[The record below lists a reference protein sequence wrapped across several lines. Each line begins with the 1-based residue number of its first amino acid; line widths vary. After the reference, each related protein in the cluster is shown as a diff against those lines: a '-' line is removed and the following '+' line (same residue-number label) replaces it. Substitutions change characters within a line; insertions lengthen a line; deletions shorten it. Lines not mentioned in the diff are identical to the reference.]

1 VIFVVKRA
9 LVLIGGLILGGLLA
23 LLIGWVLVPMPRYTG
38 GPETM
43 RTDYQYEYIRL
54 VAVSYTVN
62 DDLDVARA
70 RLRQLNADT
79 PAAPL
84 INLTERWINDGRS
97 ADLIA
102 PLARLAR
109 DMDAATPV
117 MAPYLNR
124 DEG

>member
-1 VIFVVKRA
+1 MAKRA
-9 LVLIGGLILGGLLA
+9 LVFISGLIMGGLLA
-23 LLIGWVLVPMPRYTG
+23 LLIGWVLVPLPRYAG

-62 DDLDVARA
+62 ADLDAARA
-70 RLRQLNADT
+70 RLGQLNADT

-84 INLTERWINDGRS
+84 VALTERWIDDERS

-109 DMDAATPV
+109 DLDAATPA
-117 MAPYLNR
+117 MDPYLGGG
-124 DEG
+124 EG